1 MTKPAPRTGKVEPP
15 YNLPL
20 FLSDPSAAT
29 QPFPITAVLPEQ
41 FRGLTGMTSAVGGE
55 IALMRA
61 VLGEAIE
68 CFQKHAD
75 GSSRRTRRLVGEAEQ
90 WFLADDIRW
99 PFSFVNICTVLGL
112 NAEYVRRG
120 LKAWRQAL
128 PTCPTR
134 GRPQRILVSRSS
146 LIAA

>member
-1 MTKPAPRTGKVEPP
+1 MAKPEARTGKVEPHDS
-15 YNLPL
+15 LPL
-20 FLSDPSAAT
+20 FLSDPSAAS

-41 FRGLTGMTSAVGGE
+41 FRGLTGTTSAVGGE

-61 VLGEAIE
+61 VLVEAIE

-75 GSSRRTRRLVGEAEQ
+75 GSSLHARRLACEAEQ
-90 WFLADDIRW
+90 WFLADDARW

-128 PTCPTR
+128 PACPTG
-134 GRPQRILVSRSS
+134 GRPRRILVSRSS